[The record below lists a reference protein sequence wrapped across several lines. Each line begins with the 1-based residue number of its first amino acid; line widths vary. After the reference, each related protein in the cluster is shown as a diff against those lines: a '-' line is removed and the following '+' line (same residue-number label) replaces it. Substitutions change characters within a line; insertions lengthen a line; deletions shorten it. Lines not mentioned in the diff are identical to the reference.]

1 MRSGTFMLLDFF
13 LFHHVQFI
21 LVGVYEFVLQEA
33 QTLIRNHFNTH
44 RVFQFPFPTERE
56 SSTLNKCC
64 NIRMY
69 VQGEFL
75 HVVFVDQ
82 AVDLSFQAVGKQDRG
97 FDGACA
103 ETGRTGFGR
112 IDIHCRTDTL
122 TGDLHQAEFAQ
133 RQNIMFCP
141 VTRHRFQHV
150 FIQFLPV
157 GCF

>member
-1 MRSGTFMLLDFF
+1 MVLDFF

-97 FDGACA
+97 SDGACA
-103 ETGRTGFGR
+103 ETGRTGFGCF
-112 IDIHCRTDTL
+112 DITYRSDTL
-122 TGDLHQAEFAQ
+122 TGVLPQAEFAQ

-150 FIQFLPV
+150 FMQFLPV